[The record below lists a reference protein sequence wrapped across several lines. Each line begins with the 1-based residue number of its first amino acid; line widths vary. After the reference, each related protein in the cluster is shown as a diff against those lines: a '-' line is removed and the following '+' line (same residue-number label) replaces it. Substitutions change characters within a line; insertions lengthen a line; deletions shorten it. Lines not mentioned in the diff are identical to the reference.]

1 MTPNAAYALA
11 GIGAV
16 LASATGIVGALRVLA
31 PKLADRELWL
41 RIRSWWLMVA
51 VFAIAVSFG
60 ATSSIVFTAL
70 ASAFAFREFVSIV
83 PFRGSDR
90 PAILLGYLVIP
101 IHYGAIALGG
111 SPFVVP
117 VVAFFAI
124 TTFMVLRGET
134 RGFLRAV
141 AMLQLGLVWTVYA
154 LGHLASLVLL
164 PEGVSLFVFA
174 VALTEANDVAQF
186 VWGKAFGGPL
196 IAARVSPKKTW
207 AGFLGGV
214 VTTTLLSTVVAP
226 FLTPLAPLEGA
237 IAGACLAIAGFL
249 GDLTISALK
258 RDLRIKDTGTILP
271 GHGGV
276 LDRADSL
283 VLAAPALF
291 YFLTAVS

>member
-1 MTPNAAYALA
+1 MTPNAAIALA

-51 VFAIAVSFG
+51 VFAIAVSLG
-60 ATSSIVFTAL
+60 ATSSVVFTAL
-70 ASAFAFREFVSIV
+70 ASAFAFREFVSVV
-83 PFRGSDR
+83 PFRPSDR

-101 IHYGAIALGG
+101 IHYGAIALGA

-117 VVAFFAI
+117 VVAFAAI
-124 TTFMVLRGET
+124 TTFMVLRGDT
-134 RGFLRAV
+134 RGFLHAV

-154 LGHLASLVLL
+154 LGHLASLALL
-164 PEGVSLFVFA
+164 PDGLDLFVFV
-174 VALTEANDVAQF
+174 VALTEVNDVAQF
-186 VWGKAFGGPL
+186 VWGKTFGGPR
-196 IAARVSPKKTW
+196 IAARVSPNKTW
-207 AGFLGGV
+207 AGFLGGA
-214 VTTTLLSTVVAP
+214 VTTTLLATVLAP
-226 FLTPLAPLEGA
+226 FLTPLAPHEGA

-249 GDLTISALK
+249 GDLTISAVK

-283 VLAAPALF
+283 VLAAPAF
-291 YFLTAVS
+291 FWFVKAVS